1 MNYRILKKIF
11 NGDYPSAAFE
21 YVAQNCKDTEMLK
34 YFKDN
39 PDSVYGAAE
48 FSDFIRAA
56 VKTYTTDEQLNEVTK
71 SYSTELFSFSKI
83 FI

>member
-1 MNYRILKKIF
+1 
-11 NGDYPSAAFE
+11 
-21 YVAQNCKDTEMLK
+21 MLK